1 MGKVFVAKIEFEYEV
16 DKNNYLEWEDE
27 YEEYESDDIEPRT
40 LSNLLSLL
48 KSEFA
53 NTLLQIEIRN
63 CISVEEKGN

>member
-53 NTLLQIEIRN
+53 NTLLQIEIRD
-63 CISVEEKGN
+63 CISIEEKGN